1 MQAPTGPDAP
11 GPAPVRRDW
20 NAAAAIIA
28 ALIGLLALLVSGYT
42 AMLQRQQV
50 RAEVWP
56 YLQSGISPSQR
67 TLSMENKG
75 VGPAMV
81 RGIEIYVDGRPQRD
95 WQAVFTALGLP
106 ELANTPYSTLN
117 GVVLAAGDRVQ
128 QLSFKDADAFVR
140 FYAQYPRIQ
149 INLCYCSALQECWQ
163 YDERLADRGRDREPV
178 DRCPAPGPNEFVD
191 NRLAL
196 DVETAVR

>member
-1 MQAPTGPDAP
+1 MQAPAGPDAP
-11 GPAPVRRDW
+11 GPAPSRRDW

-28 ALIGLLALLVSGYT
+28 ALIGLLALVVSGYT

-67 TLSMENKG
+67 TVSLENKG
-75 VGPAMV
+75 VGPAMI
-81 RGIEIYVDGRPQRD
+81 RGVEIYVDGRPQRD
-95 WQAVFTALGLP
+95 WGGVFTALGLAD
-106 ELANTPYSTLN
+106 LANTPYSTIN

-128 QLSFKDADAFVR
+128 QLSFKDTDAFVR

-149 INLCYCSALQECWQ
+149 MNLCYCSALQECWQ
-163 YDERLADRGRDREPV
+163 YDEREAERGREREPV
-178 DRCPAPGPNEFVD
+178 ERCPVPGPNEFVD

-196 DVETAVR
+196 DVEAAVR